1 MDNYYVSSKNLY
13 IGTLV
18 KFKAGEARGFYG
30 LLIIKDEKIIKLSD
44 CLMVD
49 KKWFVLTPVGA
60 FWSPEHDF
68 YIP

>member
-1 MDNYYVSSKNLY
+1 VHSTNLY

-18 KFKAGEARGFYG
+18 KFKNGQATGHYG
-30 LLIIKDEKIIKLSD
+30 LLIIKDEKIIKLSN

-49 KKWFVLTPVGA
+49 KKWFVLTPIGA

-68 YIP
+68 YVP